1 MTPREFHAA
10 WCEGWEACESFYEQ
24 AILNQDPDFQ
34 LWLDTLQAEGQRL
47 REQALIDEAAEEAA
61 RRTAAGLPLF

>member
-1 MTPREFHAA
+1 MTPREFHEA

-24 AILNQDPDFQ
+24 SILNGDPDFQ
-34 LWLDTLQAEGQRL
+34 LWLDTLQAESRRL

>member
-24 AILNQDPDFQ
+24 SILNGDPDFQ

-47 REQALIDEAAEEAA
+47 REQAIIDEAAEEAA
-61 RRTAAGLPLF
+61 HHTAAGKPLF